1 MKIWYNSI
9 NRRKKELK
17 EIDGKEKLSIEMIKE
32 IYDSIKDNSILISY
46 NDEFIEY
53 TKDSFTEIF
62 DRTKY
67 NILQNDEI
75 ISIATEEIL
84 IETTKKEVCYW
95 GTETRI
101 NRIKKYLEKVEY
113 KEKVIAV
120 GKLEEN
126 KIINIETCAVLINQK
141 PILKWLNNIISDY
154 YVRKIEESLRICLDY
169 DLENEDNKWYT
180 IDELIEE
187 GFAKI

>member
-1 MKIWYNSI
+1 M
-9 NRRKKELK
+9 K